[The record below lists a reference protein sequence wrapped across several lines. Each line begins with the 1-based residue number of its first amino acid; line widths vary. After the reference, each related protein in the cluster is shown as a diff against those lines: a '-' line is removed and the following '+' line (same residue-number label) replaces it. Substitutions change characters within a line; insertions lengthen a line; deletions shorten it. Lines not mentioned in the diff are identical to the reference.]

1 MEDKISFP
9 SQETIH
15 TDADN
20 GNNRNTIIV
29 TRSASNEGVV
39 NNDGDNNG
47 EVDGNDGDIDGDYD
61 DVDKDGDDNDDADH
75 FSYSYHDD
83 DDTLNNLKTT
93 ANSEYDNEK
102 IDGRGE
108 EETKRDDNTETS
120 LNVGRVG
127 LTPFESKEA
136 TDLSQ
141 HLHDDSKLRV
151 TKNRTKVQETNSV
164 FADLVKKMPRLKKG
178 RMEDHEQQGK
188 RFNASESQRK
198 TPSLVSRE
206 ETNIVDLNEG
216 EEEVRL
222 VRPLLEEKLGEFYR
236 HTTRYGQVRPIPPP
250 SGFSRNF
257 VSKPNSVPSTLPND
271 PLEVMEYYSK
281 PSICPLLGLSGPRKS
296 RERASCIPREV
307 DASSCLRAL
316 KEYDLNSKPLICAN
330 QSHQQLCSFKVKHP
344 SSNQNGATVDC
355 DISECGTNPVYVL
368 EISPVFGI
376 LKERALWKRFVTSKG
391 LASYLKRYSS
401 QSDGFNFCFLACIRK
416 GGSGFIEQ
424 LFSFPVLYKLY
435 GQRGN
440 LRDKAGFNLNILVL
454 DSVSRP
460 HFYRALPKTAKTL
473 REIVH
478 FKFYNSS
485 VLDFEMM
492 QSTAAYTFHNI
503 RALMSG
509 KQDFHYSGGHV
520 NETYGIDVL
529 FGKFKKLGFYTLLQ
543 EDSCWYDSW
552 GSLFTNNKYQGATPT
567 NKSAFAQRWRN
578 FQDLVKQYFLDD
590 FGLSHA
596 SCEVLKRYNTT
607 NQFNHPKKVC
617 FGGRA
622 FAEHFLDYAESIYSH
637 LRTTGTPVKVL
648 SYTHLNIGHEITGTR
663 VQQIDE
669 RLSRY
674 VDKMAT
680 AEDTLTI
687 LLSDHGP
694 KTTRF
699 SFHTMEGRA
708 EKYDPFLFFII
719 PGKVASSLG
728 SEIFQA
734 LIANQNRLMTTLDIH
749 KAFMSLGEKD
759 FKGNP
764 IVADRGIFNL
774 IPAKRTCAN
783 LSIKPLAVCKCKYW
797 ETRFPDNDI
806 RFYWLAEY
814 ALGNLNNIIQEQY
827 LGGAKDVKGYGNC
840 QRLIGRRFSKI
851 RQRFK
856 RGIVI
861 TTMDIEVMPGNEI
874 FEVQLRHS
882 GRNRNKQQSFI
893 KMAHYER
900 ITIYRHFRKCVDSS
914 VSLGLCVCNYS
925 NNQPIPTRKKPHRW
939 VHILSRKDIFD
950 IISLSNSFGV
960 ETKIKDI
967 HQGCLLLMYRNHESR
982 SSNFEISNTCGDRIY
997 KVTVSVTKA
1006 KHFFFSRKIPFS
1018 ILVQQ
1023 RTIHFLL
1030 VVKPSEKTNLNFKLR
1045 INHSIKYLKNY
1056 MSKPRI
1062 RTDK

>member
-1 MEDKISFP
+1 MEDKISFR

-15 TDADN
+15 ADADDS
-20 GNNRNTIIV
+20 NNTNTIIV
-29 TRSASNEGVV
+29 TRDANNEGAV
-39 NNDGDNNG
+39 NNGDNDGEVDANDGDF
-47 EVDGNDGDIDGDYD
+47 DGDYD
-61 DVDKDGDDNDDADH
+61 GVDRDVDDDVDADYL
-75 FSYSYHDD
+75 SNSYHDD
-83 DDTLNNLKTT
+83 DYILNNLKTT
-93 ANSEYDNEK
+93 ANLEYDSEK
-102 IDGRGE
+102 TDGRDE
-108 EETKRDDNTETS
+108 EKTKGDDNTDTS
-120 LNVGRVG
+120 LNVEQVG
-127 LTPFESKEA
+127 MTLFESKEA

-141 HLHDDSKLRV
+141 YLHDDSKLRII
-151 TKNRTKVQETNSV
+151 KNRTKMKEKNSV
-164 FADLVKKMPRLKKG
+164 FADLEKKMHRLKTG
-178 RMEDHEQQGK
+178 HLEDHEPQGK
-188 RFNASESQRK
+188 GFKASESQRK

-206 ETNIVDLNEG
+206 ESNIVDFNEG
-216 EEEVRL
+216 QEEVRV
-222 VRPLLEEKLGEFYR
+222 VRPLLEAKLGELYR
-236 HTTRYGQVRPIPPP
+236 HTTLSDQMRPIPPP
-250 SGFSRNF
+250 SGFSRDF
-257 VSKPNSVPSTLPND
+257 VSKPHLVPSTLPND

-281 PSICPLLGLSGPRKS
+281 PSICPLLGLSGQRKF
-296 RERASCIPREV
+296 RGKASCIPREV
-307 DASSCLRAL
+307 DTSSCLRAL
-316 KEYDLNSKPLICAN
+316 KEYDLNSKPLKCAN
-330 QSHQQLCSFKVKHP
+330 QSHQQLCSFNVKRP
-344 SSNQNGATVDC
+344 SSNQNGATVYC

-376 LKERALWKRFVTSKG
+376 LKERALWKRFLTSKG
-391 LASYLKRYSS
+391 LASYLERYSS
-401 QSDGFNFCFLACIRK
+401 QSNGFNFCFLVCIRK
-416 GGSGFIEQ
+416 GSFGFIEQ

-435 GQRGN
+435 GHRGN
-440 LRDKAGFNLNILVL
+440 LRDSVGFNLNILVL

-460 HFYRALPKTAKTL
+460 HFYRALSKTAKTL

-567 NKSAFAQRWRN
+567 NKSAFAQRWRK
-578 FQDLVKQYFLDD
+578 FQDLVKQYFIDD

-607 NQFNHPKKVC
+607 NQFNLPKKVC

-622 FAEHFLDYAESIYSH
+622 FAEHFLDYTESIYNH
-637 LRTTGTPVKVL
+637 LRTTGTPTRVL
-648 SYTHLNIGHEITGTR
+648 TYTHLNIAHEVTGAR
-663 VQQIDE
+663 VRQIDE

-674 VDKMAT
+674 VDKMAR

-719 PGKVASSLG
+719 PGKVISSLG
-728 SEIFQA
+728 SEILQA
-734 LIANQNRLMTTLDIH
+734 MITNQNRLMTTLDIH

-774 IPAKRTCAN
+774 IPSKRTCAN
-783 LSIKPLAVCKCKYW
+783 LSIKPLAVCKCNNW
-797 ETRFPDNDI
+797 ETRLPDNEI

-827 LGGAKDVKGYGNC
+827 LEGAKYIKGYGNC
-840 QRLIGRRFSKI
+840 QRLIGKRFSKI

-882 GRNRNKQQSFI
+882 GRNHNKQQSFI

-900 ITIYRHFRKCVDSS
+900 ITIYRHFRKCVDNS

-925 NNQPIPTRKKPHRW
+925 NNQPIPTRKTPHRW
-939 VHILSRKDIFD
+939 VHISSRKDVFD

-960 ETKIKDI
+960 DTKIKDI
-967 HQGCLLLMYRNHESR
+967 HQGCLLLMYRNHEAR
-982 SSNFEISNTCGDRIY
+982 SSTFEISNTCGDRIY
-997 KVTVSVTKA
+997 NVTVSVTKA
-1006 KHFFFSRKIPFS
+1006 RHFFFSRKIPFS

-1030 VVKPSEKTNLNFKLR
+1030 VVKRSEKTSINFKLR
-1045 INHSIKYLKNY
+1045 INHSIKYLKTY
-1056 MSKPRI
+1056 LSKRRK